1 MATTRSLCSFGLLL
15 LFVQDRPA
23 TYHAFVTTR
32 ENGLHGSA
40 VYVGNGFFVTAT
52 HVISRYDG
60 EWHDFRLNFNRQEY
74 RPQVLVTNG
83 DYALL
88 RALVVSHLSPPR
100 LAEPIVGM
108 RVFWVQALNAT
119 EGNERRLIR
128 LQVEARIAYVGEG
141 YFYLDKPTFPASSG
155 TGIFSENGALI
166 GIVVS
171 SLSYNSH
178 PAFGIGWPVRAFV
191 EQNLPNFNR

>member
-1 MATTRSLCSFGLLL
+1 MVTALTRSLCSFGLLL
-15 LFVQDRPA
+15 IFIQDRPA

-32 ENGLHGSA
+32 ENGLQGSA

-88 RALVVSHLSPPR
+88 RALMVSHLPPPR

-108 RVFWVQALNAT
+108 RVFWIQALN
-119 EGNERRLIR
+119 ERRNLIR
-128 LQVEARIAYVGEG
+128 LQVEARIAYVSDG
-141 YFYLDKPTFPASSG
+141 YFYMDKPTFPATSG
-155 TGIFSENGALI
+155 TGIFTENGALV
-166 GIVVS
+166 GIIVS
-171 SLSYNSH
+171 TLNYYSH
-178 PAFGIGWPVRAFV
+178 PAFAIGWPVRVFV
-191 EQNLPNFNR
+191 EQNIPNFSR